1 MQRSILL
8 LVFVAC
14 VVNLMA
20 CTAIT
25 TKDNQGTVYMAVA
38 DLPCSQV
45 IKSVIEKLEE
55 DKYSFH
61 WKDQSKGL
69 LSIGPIIDDGK
80 AAEGFVKVRQ
90 FYQLSFRCTDE
101 LFTSIANQ
109 VVLEGLDK
117 NGKWVAIVD
126 TPVVEDYGMQFLDRL
141 KL

>member
-8 LVFVAC
+8 FVFVAC
-14 VVNLMA
+14 VVNLIA

-55 DKYSFH
+55 DKYSVH
-61 WKDQSKGL
+61 WKDQNKGL
-69 LSIGPIIDDGK
+69 LRVGPIIDDARTG
-80 AAEGFVKVRQ
+80 EEFVKVRR
-90 FYQLSFRCTDE
+90 FYQLSFRCTDG
-101 LFTSIANQ
+101 LFTRIENQ
-109 VVLEGLDK
+109 VVLEGLNM

-126 TPVVEDYGMQFLDRL
+126 IPIVKDYGMRFLDRL
-141 KL
+141 NL